1 MPYLT
6 KPLKEIKMM
15 NENNQLLDQ
24 MSSIDHSLEKIE
36 QNSKKISDQVG
47 LIWLT
52 ILGYII
58 YLEFFK

>member
-1 MPYLT
+1 MPYST
-6 KPLKEIKMM
+6 KHLREIKMT
-15 NENNQLLDQ
+15 NENNQLLDKV
-24 MSSIDHSLEKIE
+24 SIIVKSFEKIE
-36 QNSKKISDQVG
+36 QNSKKVNDQLG

>member
-1 MPYLT
+1 MQYST
-6 KPLKEIKMM
+6 KPLKEIKMTK
-15 NENNQLLDQ
+15 ENNQLLDH
-24 MSSIDHSLEKIE
+24 MRSIDDRLEE
-36 QNSKKISDQVG
+36 LEHNFKKSNDQVG

>member
-1 MPYLT
+1 MT
-6 KPLKEIKMM
+6 K
-15 NENNQLLDQ
+15 ENNQLLDH
-24 MSSIDHSLEKIE
+24 MRSIDDRLEE
-36 QNSKKISDQVG
+36 LEHNFKKSNDQVG

>member
-36 QNSKKISDQVG
+36 QTSKKISDQVG